1 MKRFIPRLI
10 AIALLIA
17 ASVALIPRSA
27 FADTPVCAVISA
39 DTTWTMAGSPYVV
52 TSKVQ
57 VPLGVTLTIDPG
69 ITVDEGASPKIAKRL
84 EAML

>member
-1 MKRFIPRLI
+1 
-10 AIALLIA
+10 
-17 ASVALIPRSA
+17 
-27 FADTPVCAVISA
+27 
-39 DTTWTMAGSPYVV
+39 MAGSPYVV

-69 ITVDEGASPKIAKRL
+69 ISVDEGASPKMAKRL